1 MKHILNKLVVLALIV
16 ALLPLGFV
24 RNANALTGGIV
35 QLSDTYT
42 GHISQYMIYFG
53 LGTALQNGD
62 TITLVFPTDTTFT
75 QSGDLKN
82 YVKIDSTLTPTSAVV
97 SGTTLTITVPQDIP
111 IGTHHIL
118 ILQSAGV
125 KNPVSP
131 GNKQIQISTSR
142 ESTAVNSSTYT
153 INTAF
158 YDVGVAISPSPGS
171 AGNPSTFVIYFTSPL
186 QLNAGSYIYIDFPQG
201 TTLPGSSDANARK
214 NYIVVNGTYPL
225 SVSTS
230 QTRLSIQISA
240 QIPANYPSQITIS
253 DSFGILQPLT
263 TDYNLYISLSSNVSG
278 LTTAVSTLLNPNP
291 SLRTYAVVG
300 TQIGTISLNIVPNT
314 AYSVA
319 RYEISFAVTNAISG
333 TSDWIEITFPNGTT
347 IPTNTSAGY
356 IYVGTAG
363 NIKPASSRTVN
374 GQTLRIYLNA
384 QTTIPANTV
393 CYVYIYE
400 GFGIVN
406 PTVGY
411 YNLSIKT
418 SKDVIPRDSPT
429 YVITGT
435 SISNLDVAIDPPTQN
450 ANAQYTITF
459 RTSSTGALS
468 RSSSDKIF
476 VQFPL
481 EFTIPGSISGAYVT
495 VNNTPCT
502 TTITNTNGKLTITT
516 PVDISAN
523 SQVTVVIS
531 KNANIVNPSN
541 AGTYQIK
548 VSTSKDVVEVGD
560 TVNIVT
566 SIISKPQ
573 VQLTSYAVN
582 DPVGVTIIFN
592 TGSGGALTTSD
603 TISIV
608 FPSQFTLPNS
618 ISTSYVKVNNYNAL
632 QVTKSGYRLDIK
644 PAVNIGANAQVTIII
659 DKSAGIKNPQQQG
672 DYKISVYTSK
682 ETTPVDSDT
691 FKIVMLPVTKATVTP
706 AQPDGENGY
715 YKTKPIVTLTATSPV
730 DTNPQIYYYIDTGTP
745 QLYTAPI
752 SIPDGIHTLYFYA
765 KDKYGNTENPQSIQF
780 KVDTVK
786 PAITIISPQD
796 NAVLNSKDITIKGS
810 LSEQGSVTINGVP
823 VTVKPDLTF
832 EYSTTIAGK
841 TTFTIVAK
849 DIAGNTSQ
857 TTLTV
862 SLDTTPPKLTVTK
875 PRAFE
880 TVNVPYVDVEGVTDA
895 DAVKVTVN
903 GQSVQIGSDFK
914 FTYRVTL
921 TTEGLNSIDVIAEDL
936 AGNKARQVIPINYVA
951 KTKLILQVDNKN
963 AVLNDKAIQ
972 LDAPPKIVNGRT
984 LVPIRTIT
992 TAFNVEITWEPVFK
1006 LVIIKL
1012 GDTVIYLQIGTKY
1025 ASVNGKKV
1033 DLDVAPQI
1041 ISNYT
1046 YVPLRF
1052 ISESLNASV
1061 EWDGTT
1067 KTIIIIY
1074 PK

>member
-1 MKHILNKLVVLALIV
+1 MKHFLKKLVVLTLIV

-24 RNANALTGGIV
+24 RNAKATMTNLTVTPTPSTVSSNASYLIQFTIQTAIPASGTINVYFAGFTGSNGTKSINGFILSSTGGGGSIASV
-35 QLSDTYT
+35 
-42 GHISQYMIYFG
+42 
-53 LGTALQNGD
+53 
-62 TITLVFPTDTTFT
+62 
-75 QSGDLKN
+75 
-82 YVKIDSTLTPTSAVV
+82 VV
-97 SGTTLTITVPQDIP
+97 SNGPTLTITLGSAMNPGTVYLFVPQTAGIYNPATSGSYTVWVYTSSGESGSCSVP
-111 IGTHHIL
+111 IGGAQSVTVTVYPLTAGSVAYYSIQFIPGISLLAGDFVYITFPVGSVLPSTIPQSL
-118 ILQSAGV
+118 ITVNNYTSPSVIIYSGTTIRITVPTPISAGSPCTV
-125 KNPVSP
+125 YVPTAVGIQNPPTAGSYSITVY
-131 GNKQIQISTSR
+131 TSR
-142 ESTAVNSSTYT
+142 ELTPISSAPYTLTGSNITNLSVTVSPNTAGVAANYYIQFMTGPSGALTANNIIT
-153 INTAF
+153 INFPSGTVVPSSYSGGYITINGYPCTTAAS
-158 YDVGVAISPSPGS
+158 GT
-171 AGNPSTFVIYFTSPL
+171 NL
-186 QLNAGSYIYIDFPQG
+186 YIYVPSG
-201 TTLPGSSDANARK
+201 
-214 NYIVVNGTYPL
+214 
-225 SVSTS
+225 
-230 QTRLSIQISA
+230 LSIGSNAWVYIS
-240 QIPANYPSQITIS
+240 ILS
-253 DSFGILQPLT
+253 SFGI
-263 TDYNLYISLSSNVSG
+263 I
-278 LTTAVSTLLNPNP
+278 NP
-291 SLRTYAVVG
+291 
-300 TQIGTISLNIVPNT
+300 
-314 AYSVA
+314 
-319 RYEISFAVTNAISG
+319 
-333 TSDWIEITFPNGTT
+333 T
-347 IPTNTSAGY
+347 IPGTYTLKLSTSAD
-356 IYVGTAG
+356 
-363 NIKPASSRTVN
+363 
-374 GQTLRIYLNA
+374 
-384 QTTIPANTV
+384 TIPA
-393 CYVYIYE
+393 
-400 GFGIVN
+400 
-406 PTVGY
+406 
-411 YNLSIKT
+411 T
-418 SKDVIPRDSPT
+418 SNSYT
-429 YVITGT
+429 ITGT
-435 SISNLDVAIDPPTQN
+435 SVSNFNVTVDPKTQN
-450 ANAQYTITF
+450 ATPTITATF
-459 RTSSTGALS
+459 TTSSTGALS
-468 RSSSDKIF
+468 RINSDKIMI
-476 VQFPL
+476 QFDSAFNVPS
-481 EFTIPGSISGAYVT
+481 SISSGAVT
-495 VNNTPCT
+495 VNNAQASYVSVTGNKI
-502 TTITNTNGKLTITT
+502 TITI

-548 VSTSKDVVEVGD
+548 VSTSKDVVEAGD

-582 DPVGVTIIFN
+582 DQVGVTIIFN

-608 FPSQFTLPNS
+608 FQSQFTLPNS
-618 ISTSYVKVNNYNAL
+618 ISTNYVKVNNYNAL

-644 PAVNIGANAQVTIII
+644 PAVNIGANAQVTVII
-659 DKSAGIKNPQQQG
+659 DKNAGIKNPQQQG

-810 LSEQGSVTINGVP
+810 LSEQGSVAINGVP

-832 EYSTTIAGK
+832 EYSTTIVGK

-903 GQSVQIGSDFK
+903 GQSVQVGSDFK
-914 FTYRVTL
+914 FSYRVIL

-936 AGNKARQVIPINYVA
+936 AGNEARQVIPINYVA

-984 LVPIRTIT
+984 LVPIRTIA
-992 TAFNVEITWEPVFK
+992 TAFNAEIIWEPVFK

-1012 GDTVIYLQIGTKY
+1012 GDNIIYLQIGAKY

-1041 ISNYT
+1041 INNYT

>member
-1 MKHILNKLVVLALIV
+1 MLKKVLVLVLVLSILLFNFISPTKAVYNVTVNVSPNTVNSVASYTISFMMQNPLASSGSIFITF
-16 ALLPLGFV
+16 PSGFYV
-24 RNANALTGGIV
+24 PQGPWNISYV
-35 QLSDTYT
+35 QV
-42 GHISQYMIYFG
+42 
-53 LGTALQNGD
+53 NG
-62 TITLVFPTDTTFT
+62 V
-75 QSGDLKN
+75 N
-82 YVKIDSTLTPTSAVV
+82 PTSVSASGQVV
-97 SGTTLTITVPQDIP
+97 TIVPSQPGGLSSGYVLVNIFS
-111 IGTHHIL
+111 
-118 ILQSAGV
+118 SAGV
-125 KNPVSP
+125 KNPPSG
-131 GNKQIQISTSR
+131 GNYIITVSTS
-142 ESTAVNSSTYT
+142 TAGEPVGSGTLSIASAVSNVFVSVNPL
-153 INTAF
+153 I
-158 YDVGVAISPSPGS
+158 
-171 AGNPSTFVIYFTSPL
+171 AGTKASYFIQFTPNIAL
-186 QLNAGSYIYIDFPQG
+186 TQNVDYIYIDFPTG
-201 TTLPGSSDANARK
+201 TTFPTPIPNNLMLVDGTQVPSTNISCPTSTRIQIKVPITLNAGTVYQV
-214 NYIVVNGTYPL
+214 YIPDTFGIINTTTSNTPLTIKVSTNKETTPVDSNPFTLTGT
-225 SVSTS
+225 SVS
-230 QTRLSIQISA
+230 
-240 QIPANYPSQITIS
+240 
-253 DSFGILQPLT
+253 
-263 TDYNLYISLSSNVSG
+263 
-278 LTTAVSTLLNPNP
+278 NPNVTV
-291 SLRTYAVVG
+291 S
-300 TQIGTISLNIVPNT
+300 PNT
-314 AYSVA
+314 ASSNASYTIQFYVSA
-319 RYEISFAVTNAISG
+319 TGSLSPAVDFIK
-333 TSDWIEITFPNGTT
+333 IEFPQDTT
-347 IPTNTSAGY
+347 VPTNTSPSY
-356 IYVGTAG
+356 ISINGVTCSNRVVSG
-363 NIKPASSRTVN
+363 N
-374 GQTLRIYLNA
+374 TL
-384 QTTIPANTV
+384 T
-393 CYVYIYE
+393 VYIPSTLPTINNGAFVIVQILE
-400 GFGIVN
+400 AFGIKN
-406 PTVGY
+406 PSTPGSYSLKV
-411 YNLSIKT
+411 ST
-418 SKDVIPRDSPT
+418 SKDIIPVPAYYT
-429 YVITGT
+429 ITGT

-481 EFTIPGSISGAYVT
+481 EFTIPGSISGTYVT

-603 TISIV
+603 TISFV

-618 ISTSYVKVNNYNAL
+618 ISTNYVKVNNYNAL

-644 PAVNIGANAQVTIII
+644 PAVNIGANAQVTVTI
-659 DKSAGIKNPQQQG
+659 DKNAGIKNPQQQG

-832 EYSTTIAGK
+832 EYSTTIVGK

-914 FTYRVTL
+914 FAYRVTL

-936 AGNKARQVIPINYVA
+936 AGNRARQVIPINYVA

-984 LVPIRTIT
+984 LVPIRTIA
-992 TAFNVEITWEPVFK
+992 TAFNAEITWEPVFK

-1041 ISNYT
+1041 INNYT